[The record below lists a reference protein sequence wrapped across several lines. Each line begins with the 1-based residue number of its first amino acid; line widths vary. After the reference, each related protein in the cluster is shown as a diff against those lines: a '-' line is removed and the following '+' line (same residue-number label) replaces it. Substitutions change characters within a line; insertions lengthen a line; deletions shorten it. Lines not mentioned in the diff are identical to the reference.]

1 MNLNFR
7 KTALLAGICSVFS
20 LGYAP
25 QLFAVSSTDTVEAVQ
40 QTKKITGVVSDAMGP
55 IIGANVLE
63 KGTTNGVITDVDG
76 NYSIMVTKSPASLQF
91 SYIGM
96 KTVEKEFTAATRFDL
111 KMESSAEMVDEVV
124 VVAYGVRKKGTTTG
138 SMSVVK
144 DKIMETVPT
153 PSFDQALQG
162 QASGLQ
168 VLSNSGEPGA
178 VANFKIRG
186 INSINAGTEPLF
198 ILDGVAVSSEDFSA
212 INPSDIESVSVLKDA
227 SSTSIYGARAANG
240 VIVITTKRG
249 RVGDN
254 GKISVRA
261 QYGVSSLAY
270 GKWDVMNTTERLN
283 YEEEIGLR
291 KAGSY
296 DRELLER
303 TNIDWRDVVYNDAAS
318 FYSTEIQTSGATQGG
333 FNYFISGNIF
343 SQDGIAVGSSYD
355 RYTFRANLEAKINNW
370 FKVGSNATFAYE
382 KISEAQE
389 GEYTTS
395 TPISAS
401 RLMLPYW
408 NPYKEDGS
416 WASAADG
423 SWTGSNVNPM
433 EWQTTNWND
442 TNKWKVIAT
451 AFAELR
457 PLPGL
462 TLRTLGGIDFLDMRS
477 NNETSPDFV
486 GNQGE
491 GAIGRGFSRAT
502 NLTWTNTISY
512 LFDIKD
518 DHHFNV
524 LLGQEA
530 VDNQSDAFSVIGRGQ
545 TNSYLVNLSAA
556 TRADIPTDSRS
567 GSTYLSFFSRAE
579 YNYLGKYFVDLSARR
594 DASSRF
600 GTNSRWAN
608 FWSVGTMWNAKAESF
623 LENVSW
629 LDNAQLLA
637 SIGTSGNSSIPDY
650 DHLALVAGG
659 PIYGLEGQVLPGLAP
674 YSKGNEDLTWEKTT
688 ILNITMKLGFLNRFN
703 LTAEFYNK
711 YTSDMLMAVPVS
723 VVGGYST
730 RWSNMGAMVNR
741 GVDLD
746 LNVNVLKFKD
756 FLWTVSANASY
767 NKNEIKEL
775 YEGRDE
781 YELSTTGL
789 FLKKGHSFGEF
800 YTNRFAG
807 VNPANGDALWYDK
820 NGNLTNECL
829 DEDKVLVGKSYIA
842 PWQGGF
848 GTSLSWK
855 GLTVSTQFSWV
866 ADRWM
871 MNNDRYFNESNGTFV
886 NYNQSKK
893 MLYDRWKKPGDVAT
907 VPRYG
912 IAAQLDSRFLEDASF
927 LRWKN
932 LMVSYTLPA
941 NLLAPLK
948 VVENIRVY
956 AQGQNLLT
964 FTKFQG
970 MDPESS
976 MNIYAA
982 QYPMSRQFSIGLEI
996 GF

>member
-1 MNLNFR
+1 
-7 KTALLAGICSVFS
+7 
-20 LGYAP
+20 
-25 QLFAVSSTDTVEAVQ
+25 
-40 QTKKITGVVSDAMGP
+40 
-55 IIGANVLE
+55 
-63 KGTTNGVITDVDG
+63 
-76 NYSIMVTKSPASLQF
+76 MVTKSPASLQF

-144 DKIMETVPT
+144 DKIMEAVPT

-168 VLSNSGEPGA
+168 VLSSSGEPGA

-254 GKISVRA
+254 GKIAVRA

-530 VDNQSDAFSVIGRGQ
+530 VNNQSDAFSVIGRGQ

-567 GSTYLSFFSRAE
+567 GSTYLSFFGRAE

>member
-1 MNLNFR
+1 MRKSILWFVLLTLFEIPYVLAQNGFR
-7 KTALLAGICSVFS
+7 VTGQIISADDNQPVIG
-20 LGYAP
+20 
-25 QLFAVSSTDTVEAVQ
+25 VS
-40 QTKKITGVVSDAMGP
+40 
-55 IIGANVLE
+55 IIE

-76 NYSIMVTKSPASLQF
+76 NYSIMVTKSPTSLQF

-144 DKIMETVPT
+144 DKIMEAVPT

-168 VLSNSGEPGA
+168 VLSSSGEPGA

-254 GKISVRA
+254 GKIAVRA

-567 GSTYLSFFSRAE
+567 GSTYLSFFGRAE

-927 LRWKN
+927 LRWK
-932 LMVSYTLPA
+932 T
-941 NLLAPLK
+941 
-948 VVENIRVY
+948 
-956 AQGQNLLT
+956 
-964 FTKFQG
+964 
-970 MDPESS
+970 
-976 MNIYAA
+976 
-982 QYPMSRQFSIGLEI
+982 
-996 GF
+996 

>member
-1 MNLNFR
+1 MMRKSILWFVLLTLFEIPYVLAQNGFR
-7 KTALLAGICSVFS
+7 VTGQIISADDNQPVIG
-20 LGYAP
+20 
-25 QLFAVSSTDTVEAVQ
+25 VS
-40 QTKKITGVVSDAMGP
+40 
-55 IIGANVLE
+55 IIE

-144 DKIMETVPT
+144 DKIMEAVPT

-168 VLSNSGEPGA
+168 VLSSSGEPGA

-254 GKISVRA
+254 GKIAVRA

-567 GSTYLSFFSRAE
+567 GSTYLSFFGRAE

>member
-1 MNLNFR
+1 MRKSILWFVLLTLFEIPYVLAQNGFR
-7 KTALLAGICSVFS
+7 VTGQIISADDNQPVIG
-20 LGYAP
+20 
-25 QLFAVSSTDTVEAVQ
+25 VS
-40 QTKKITGVVSDAMGP
+40 
-55 IIGANVLE
+55 IIE

-144 DKIMETVPT
+144 DKIMEAVPT

-168 VLSNSGEPGA
+168 VLSSSGEPGA

-254 GKISVRA
+254 GKIAVRA

-567 GSTYLSFFSRAE
+567 GSTYLSFFGRAE

-629 LDNAQLLA
+629 LDNAQVLA

-659 PIYGLEGQVLPGLAP
+659 PIYGLEGQVLTGLAP

>member
-1 MNLNFR
+1 MRKSILWFVLLTLFEIPYVLAQNGFR
-7 KTALLAGICSVFS
+7 VTGQIISADDNQPVIG
-20 LGYAP
+20 
-25 QLFAVSSTDTVEAVQ
+25 VS
-40 QTKKITGVVSDAMGP
+40 
-55 IIGANVLE
+55 IIE

-144 DKIMETVPT
+144 DKIMEAVPT

-168 VLSNSGEPGA
+168 VLSSSGEPGA

-254 GKISVRA
+254 GKIAVRA

-530 VDNQSDAFSVIGRGQ
+530 VNNQSDAFSVIGRGQ

-567 GSTYLSFFSRAE
+567 GSTYLSFFGRAE

>member
-1 MNLNFR
+1 MRKSIFWFVLLTLFEIPYVLAQNGFR
-7 KTALLAGICSVFS
+7 VTGQIISADDNQPVIG
-20 LGYAP
+20 
-25 QLFAVSSTDTVEAVQ
+25 VS
-40 QTKKITGVVSDAMGP
+40 
-55 IIGANVLE
+55 IIE

-76 NYSIMVTKSPASLQF
+76 NYSIMVTKSPTSLQF

-144 DKIMETVPT
+144 DKIMEAVPT

-168 VLSNSGEPGA
+168 VLSSSGEPGA

-254 GKISVRA
+254 GKIAVRA

-567 GSTYLSFFSRAE
+567 GSTYLSFFGRAE

-789 FLKKGHSFGEF
+789 FLKKGPSFGEF

>member
-1 MNLNFR
+1 MRKSILWFVLLTLFEIPYVLAQNGFR
-7 KTALLAGICSVFS
+7 VTGQIISADDNQPVIG
-20 LGYAP
+20 
-25 QLFAVSSTDTVEAVQ
+25 VS
-40 QTKKITGVVSDAMGP
+40 
-55 IIGANVLE
+55 IIE

-623 LENVSW
+623 LKNVSW

-855 GLTVSTQFSWV
+855 GLTVSTQFSW
-866 ADRWM
+866 M

>member
-1 MNLNFR
+1 MR
-7 KTALLAGICSVFS
+7 KSILLFVLFSVLHIS
-20 LGYAP
+20 MLYAQGYVVNGHIISAEDNQP
-25 QLFAVSSTDTVEAVQ
+25 LIGVS
-40 QTKKITGVVSDAMGP
+40 
-55 IIGANVLE
+55 VLE

>member
-1 MNLNFR
+1 MRKSILWFVLLTLFEIPYVLAQNGFR
-7 KTALLAGICSVFS
+7 VTGQIISADDNQPVIG
-20 LGYAP
+20 
-25 QLFAVSSTDTVEAVQ
+25 VS
-40 QTKKITGVVSDAMGP
+40 
-55 IIGANVLE
+55 IIE

-144 DKIMETVPT
+144 DKIMEAVPT

-168 VLSNSGEPGA
+168 VLSSSGEPGA

-254 GKISVRA
+254 GKIAVRA

-283 YEEEIGLR
+283 YEEEIVLR

-530 VDNQSDAFSVIGRGQ
+530 VNNQSDAFSVIGRGQ

-567 GSTYLSFFSRAE
+567 GSTYLSFFGRAE

>member
-1 MNLNFR
+1 MRKSILWFVLLTLFEIPYVLAQNGFR
-7 KTALLAGICSVFS
+7 VTGQIISADDNQPVIG
-20 LGYAP
+20 
-25 QLFAVSSTDTVEAVQ
+25 VS
-40 QTKKITGVVSDAMGP
+40 
-55 IIGANVLE
+55 IIE

-144 DKIMETVPT
+144 DKIMEAVPT

-168 VLSNSGEPGA
+168 VLSSSGEPGA

-254 GKISVRA
+254 GKIAVRA

-530 VDNQSDAFSVIGRGQ
+530 VNNQSDAFSVIGRGQ

-556 TRADIPTDSRS
+556 IRADIPTDSRS
-567 GSTYLSFFSRAE
+567 GSTYLSFFGRAE

>member
-1 MNLNFR
+1 MRKSILWFVLLTLFEIPYVLAQNGFR
-7 KTALLAGICSVFS
+7 VTGQIISADDNQPVIG
-20 LGYAP
+20 
-25 QLFAVSSTDTVEAVQ
+25 VS
-40 QTKKITGVVSDAMGP
+40 
-55 IIGANVLE
+55 IIE

-76 NYSIMVTKSPASLQF
+76 NYSIMVTKSPTSLQF

-144 DKIMETVPT
+144 DKIMEAVPT

-168 VLSNSGEPGA
+168 VLSSSGEPGA

-254 GKISVRA
+254 GKIAVRA

-567 GSTYLSFFSRAE
+567 GSTYLSFFGRAE

-976 MNIYAA
+976 MNIYTA

>member
-1 MNLNFR
+1 MRKSILWFVLLTLFEIPYVLAQNGFR
-7 KTALLAGICSVFS
+7 VTGQIISADDNQPVIG
-20 LGYAP
+20 
-25 QLFAVSSTDTVEAVQ
+25 VS
-40 QTKKITGVVSDAMGP
+40 
-55 IIGANVLE
+55 IIE

-144 DKIMETVPT
+144 DKIMEAVPT

-168 VLSNSGEPGA
+168 VLSSSGEPGA

-254 GKISVRA
+254 GKIAVRA

-567 GSTYLSFFSRAE
+567 GSTYLSFFGRAE

-594 DASSRF
+594 DAFSRF

>member
-1 MNLNFR
+1 MKKSILWFVLLTLFEIPYVLAQNGFR
-7 KTALLAGICSVFS
+7 VTGQIISADDNQPVIG
-20 LGYAP
+20 
-25 QLFAVSSTDTVEAVQ
+25 VS
-40 QTKKITGVVSDAMGP
+40 
-55 IIGANVLE
+55 IIE

-76 NYSIMVTKSPASLQF
+76 NYSIMVTKSPTSLQF

-144 DKIMETVPT
+144 DKIMEAVPT

-168 VLSNSGEPGA
+168 VLSSSGEPGA

-254 GKISVRA
+254 GKIAVRA

-567 GSTYLSFFSRAE
+567 GSTYLSFFGRAE

>member
-1 MNLNFR
+1 MTGQIISADDNQPVI
-7 KTALLAGICSVFS
+7 G
-20 LGYAP
+20 
-25 QLFAVSSTDTVEAVQ
+25 VS
-40 QTKKITGVVSDAMGP
+40 
-55 IIGANVLE
+55 IIE

-76 NYSIMVTKSPASLQF
+76 NYSIMVTKSPTSLQF

-111 KMESSAEMVDEVV
+111 KMESSAEMVDEV
-124 VVAYGVRKKGTTTG
+124 AYGVRKKGTTTG

-144 DKIMETVPT
+144 DKIMEAVPT

-168 VLSNSGEPGA
+168 VLSSSGEPGA

-254 GKISVRA
+254 GKIAVRA

-567 GSTYLSFFSRAE
+567 GSTYLSFFGRAE

>member
-1 MNLNFR
+1 MRKSILWFVLLTLFEIPYVLAQNGFR
-7 KTALLAGICSVFS
+7 VTGQIISADDNQPVIG
-20 LGYAP
+20 
-25 QLFAVSSTDTVEAVQ
+25 VS
-40 QTKKITGVVSDAMGP
+40 
-55 IIGANVLE
+55 IIE

-982 QYPMSRQFSIGLEI
+982 QYPMSRQFSLGLEI

>member
-1 MNLNFR
+1 MRKSILWFVLLTLFEIPYVLAQNGFR
-7 KTALLAGICSVFS
+7 VTGQIISADDNQPVIG
-20 LGYAP
+20 
-25 QLFAVSSTDTVEAVQ
+25 VS
-40 QTKKITGVVSDAMGP
+40 
-55 IIGANVLE
+55 IIE

-76 NYSIMVTKSPASLQF
+76 NYSIMVTKSPTSLQF

-96 KTVEKEFTAATRFDL
+96 KTVEKEFTVATRFDL

-144 DKIMETVPT
+144 DKIMEAVPT

-168 VLSNSGEPGA
+168 VLSSSGEPGA

-254 GKISVRA
+254 GKIAVRA

-567 GSTYLSFFSRAE
+567 GSTYLSFFGRAE

>member
-1 MNLNFR
+1 MRKSILWFVLLTLFEIPYVLAQNGFR
-7 KTALLAGICSVFS
+7 VTGQIISADDNQPVIG
-20 LGYAP
+20 
-25 QLFAVSSTDTVEAVQ
+25 VS
-40 QTKKITGVVSDAMGP
+40 
-55 IIGANVLE
+55 IIE

-76 NYSIMVTKSPASLQF
+76 NYSIMVTKSPTSLQF

-111 KMESSAEMVDEVV
+111 KMESSSEMVDEVV

-144 DKIMETVPT
+144 DKIMEAVPT

-168 VLSNSGEPGA
+168 VLSSSGEPGA

-254 GKISVRA
+254 GKIAVRA

-567 GSTYLSFFSRAE
+567 GSTYLSFFGRAE

>member
-1 MNLNFR
+1 MRKSILWFVLLTLFEIPYVLAQNGFR
-7 KTALLAGICSVFS
+7 VTGQIISADDNQPVIG
-20 LGYAP
+20 
-25 QLFAVSSTDTVEAVQ
+25 VS
-40 QTKKITGVVSDAMGP
+40 
-55 IIGANVLE
+55 IIE

-623 LENVSW
+623 LENVFW

>member
-1 MNLNFR
+1 
-7 KTALLAGICSVFS
+7 
-20 LGYAP
+20 
-25 QLFAVSSTDTVEAVQ
+25 VS
-40 QTKKITGVVSDAMGP
+40 
-55 IIGANVLE
+55 IIE

-76 NYSIMVTKSPASLQF
+76 NYSIMVTKSPTSLQF

-144 DKIMETVPT
+144 DKIMEAVPT

-168 VLSNSGEPGA
+168 VLSSSGEPGA

-254 GKISVRA
+254 GKIAVRA

-567 GSTYLSFFSRAE
+567 GSTYLSFFGRAE

>member
-1 MNLNFR
+1 MRKSILWFVLLTLFEIPYVLAQNGFR
-7 KTALLAGICSVFS
+7 VTGQIISADDNQPVIG
-20 LGYAP
+20 
-25 QLFAVSSTDTVEAVQ
+25 VS
-40 QTKKITGVVSDAMGP
+40 
-55 IIGANVLE
+55 IIE

-76 NYSIMVTKSPASLQF
+76 NYSIMVTKSPTSLQF

-144 DKIMETVPT
+144 DKIMEAVPT

-168 VLSNSGEPGA
+168 VLSSSGEPGA

-212 INPSDIESVSVLKDA
+212 INPSDIESVLKDA

-254 GKISVRA
+254 GKIAVRA

-567 GSTYLSFFSRAE
+567 GSTYLSFFGRAE

>member
-1 MNLNFR
+1 MRKSILWFVLLTLFEIPYVLAQNGFR
-7 KTALLAGICSVFS
+7 VTGQIISADDNQPVIG
-20 LGYAP
+20 
-25 QLFAVSSTDTVEAVQ
+25 VS
-40 QTKKITGVVSDAMGP
+40 
-55 IIGANVLE
+55 IIE

-76 NYSIMVTKSPASLQF
+76 NYSIMVTKSPTSLQF

-144 DKIMETVPT
+144 DKIMEAVPT

-168 VLSNSGEPGA
+168 VLSSSGEPGA

-254 GKISVRA
+254 GKIAVRA

-567 GSTYLSFFSRAE
+567 GSTYLSFFGRAE

-855 GLTVSTQFSWV
+855 GLTVSTLFSWV

>member
-1 MNLNFR
+1 MRKSILWFVLLTLFEIPYVLAQNGFR
-7 KTALLAGICSVFS
+7 VTGQIISADDNQPVIG
-20 LGYAP
+20 
-25 QLFAVSSTDTVEAVQ
+25 VS
-40 QTKKITGVVSDAMGP
+40 
-55 IIGANVLE
+55 IIE

-76 NYSIMVTKSPASLQF
+76 NYSIMVTKSPTSLQF

-144 DKIMETVPT
+144 DKIMEAVPT

-168 VLSNSGEPGA
+168 VLSSSGEPGA

-254 GKISVRA
+254 GKIAVRA

-567 GSTYLSFFSRAE
+567 GSTYLSFFGRAE

-948 VVENIRVY
+948 VVVNIRVY

>member
-1 MNLNFR
+1 MRKSILWFVLLTLFEIPYVLAQNGFR
-7 KTALLAGICSVFS
+7 VTGQIISADDNQPVIG
-20 LGYAP
+20 
-25 QLFAVSSTDTVEAVQ
+25 VS
-40 QTKKITGVVSDAMGP
+40 
-55 IIGANVLE
+55 IIE

-76 NYSIMVTKSPASLQF
+76 NYSIMVTKSPTSLQF

-144 DKIMETVPT
+144 DKIMEAVPT

-168 VLSNSGEPGA
+168 VLSSSGEPGA

-254 GKISVRA
+254 GKIAVRA

-567 GSTYLSFFSRAE
+567 GSTYLSFFGRAE

-893 MLYDRWKKPGDVAT
+893 MLYDRWKKPGNVAT

>member
-1 MNLNFR
+1 
-7 KTALLAGICSVFS
+7 
-20 LGYAP
+20 
-25 QLFAVSSTDTVEAVQ
+25 
-40 QTKKITGVVSDAMGP
+40 
-55 IIGANVLE
+55 
-63 KGTTNGVITDVDG
+63 
-76 NYSIMVTKSPASLQF
+76 MVTKSPTSLQF

-144 DKIMETVPT
+144 DKIMEAVPT

-168 VLSNSGEPGA
+168 VLSSSGEPGA

-254 GKISVRA
+254 GKIAVRA

-567 GSTYLSFFSRAE
+567 GSTYLSFFGRAE

>member
-1 MNLNFR
+1 MRKSILWFVLLTLFEIPYVLAQNGFR
-7 KTALLAGICSVFS
+7 VTGQIISADDNQPVIG
-20 LGYAP
+20 
-25 QLFAVSSTDTVEAVQ
+25 VS
-40 QTKKITGVVSDAMGP
+40 
-55 IIGANVLE
+55 IIE

-111 KMESSAEMVDEVV
+111 KMESSAVMVDEVV

-144 DKIMETVPT
+144 DKIMEAVPT

-168 VLSNSGEPGA
+168 VLSSSGEPGA

-254 GKISVRA
+254 GKIAVRA

-567 GSTYLSFFSRAE
+567 GSTYLSFFGRAE

>member
-1 MNLNFR
+1 MRKSILWFVLLTLFEIPYVLAQNGFR
-7 KTALLAGICSVFS
+7 VTGQIISADDNQPVIG
-20 LGYAP
+20 
-25 QLFAVSSTDTVEAVQ
+25 VS
-40 QTKKITGVVSDAMGP
+40 
-55 IIGANVLE
+55 IIE

-982 QYPMSRQFSIGLEI
+982 QYPMSRQFSTGLEI

>member
-1 MNLNFR
+1 MRKSILWFVLLTLFEIPYVLAQNGFR
-7 KTALLAGICSVFS
+7 VTGQIISADDNQPVIG
-20 LGYAP
+20 
-25 QLFAVSSTDTVEAVQ
+25 VS
-40 QTKKITGVVSDAMGP
+40 
-55 IIGANVLE
+55 IIE

-144 DKIMETVPT
+144 DKIMEAVPT

-168 VLSNSGEPGA
+168 VLSSSGEPGA

-254 GKISVRA
+254 GKIAVRA

-567 GSTYLSFFSRAE
+567 GSTYLSFFGRAE

-982 QYPMSRQFSIGLEI
+982 QYPMSHQFSIGLEI

>member
-1 MNLNFR
+1 MRKSILWFVLLTLFEIPYVLAQNGFR
-7 KTALLAGICSVFS
+7 VTGQIISADDNQPVIG
-20 LGYAP
+20 
-25 QLFAVSSTDTVEAVQ
+25 VS
-40 QTKKITGVVSDAMGP
+40 
-55 IIGANVLE
+55 IIE

-76 NYSIMVTKSPASLQF
+76 NYSIMVTKSPTSLQF

-144 DKIMETVPT
+144 DKIMEAVPT

-168 VLSNSGEPGA
+168 VLSSSGEPGA

-254 GKISVRA
+254 GKIAVRA

-567 GSTYLSFFSRAE
+567 GSTYLSFFGRAE

-996 GF
+996 GFNV

>member
-1 MNLNFR
+1 M
-7 KTALLAGICSVFS
+7 
-20 LGYAP
+20 
-25 QLFAVSSTDTVEAVQ
+25 SS
-40 QTKKITGVVSDAMGP
+40 
-55 IIGANVLE
+55 
-63 KGTTNGVITDVDG
+63 
-76 NYSIMVTKSPASLQF
+76 
-91 SYIGM
+91 
-96 KTVEKEFTAATRFDL
+96 
-111 KMESSAEMVDEVV
+111 
-124 VVAYGVRKKGTTTG
+124 
-138 SMSVVK
+138 
-144 DKIMETVPT
+144 
-153 PSFDQALQG
+153 
-162 QASGLQ
+162 
-168 VLSNSGEPGA
+168 SGEPGA

-254 GKISVRA
+254 GKIAVRA

-462 TLRTLGGIDFLDMRS
+462 MLRTLGGIDFLDMRS

-567 GSTYLSFFSRAE
+567 GSTYLSFFGRAE

-912 IAAQLDSRFLEDASF
+912 IATQLDSRFLEDASF

>member
-1 MNLNFR
+1 MRKSIFWFVLLTLFEIPYVLAQNGFR
-7 KTALLAGICSVFS
+7 V
-20 LGYAP
+20 
-25 QLFAVSSTDTVEAVQ
+25 
-40 QTKKITGVVSDAMGP
+40 TGQ
-55 IIGANVLE
+55 IISADDNQPVIGVTIIE

-76 NYSIMVTKSPASLQF
+76 NYSIMVTKSPTSLQF

-144 DKIMETVPT
+144 DKIMEAVPT

-168 VLSNSGEPGA
+168 VLSSSGEPGA

-254 GKISVRA
+254 GKIAVRA

-567 GSTYLSFFSRAE
+567 GSTYLSFFGRAE

>member
-1 MNLNFR
+1 MRKSILWFVLLTLFEIPYVLAQNGFR
-7 KTALLAGICSVFS
+7 VTGQIISADDNQPVIG
-20 LGYAP
+20 
-25 QLFAVSSTDTVEAVQ
+25 VS
-40 QTKKITGVVSDAMGP
+40 
-55 IIGANVLE
+55 IIE

-76 NYSIMVTKSPASLQF
+76 NYSIMVTKSPTSLQF

-144 DKIMETVPT
+144 DKIMEAVPT

-168 VLSNSGEPGA
+168 VLSSSGEPGA

-254 GKISVRA
+254 GKIAVRA

-567 GSTYLSFFSRAE
+567 GSTYLSFFGRAE

-659 PIYGLEGQVLPGLAP
+659 PIYGLESQVLPGLAP

>member
-1 MNLNFR
+1 MRKSILWFVLLTLFEIPYVLAQNGFR
-7 KTALLAGICSVFS
+7 VTGQIISADDNQPVIG
-20 LGYAP
+20 
-25 QLFAVSSTDTVEAVQ
+25 VS
-40 QTKKITGVVSDAMGP
+40 
-55 IIGANVLE
+55 IIE

-76 NYSIMVTKSPASLQF
+76 NYSIMVTKSPTSLQF

-144 DKIMETVPT
+144 DKIMEAVPT

-168 VLSNSGEPGA
+168 VLSSSGEPGA

-254 GKISVRA
+254 GKIAVRA

-567 GSTYLSFFSRAE
+567 GSTYLSFFGRAE

-932 LMVSYTLPA
+932 LMISYTLPA

>member
-1 MNLNFR
+1 MRKSILWFVLLTLFEIPYVLAQNGFR
-7 KTALLAGICSVFS
+7 VTGQIISADDNQPVIG
-20 LGYAP
+20 
-25 QLFAVSSTDTVEAVQ
+25 VS
-40 QTKKITGVVSDAMGP
+40 
-55 IIGANVLE
+55 IIE

-144 DKIMETVPT
+144 DKIMEAVPT

-168 VLSNSGEPGA
+168 VLSSSGEPGA

-254 GKISVRA
+254 GKIAVRA

-291 KAGSY
+291 KASSY

-567 GSTYLSFFSRAE
+567 GSTYLSFFGRAE

>member
-1 MNLNFR
+1 MRKSILWFVLLTLFEIPYVLAQNGFR
-7 KTALLAGICSVFS
+7 VTGQIISADDNQPVIG
-20 LGYAP
+20 
-25 QLFAVSSTDTVEAVQ
+25 VS
-40 QTKKITGVVSDAMGP
+40 
-55 IIGANVLE
+55 IIE

-76 NYSIMVTKSPASLQF
+76 NYSIMVTKSPTSLQF

-144 DKIMETVPT
+144 DKIMEAVPT

-168 VLSNSGEPGA
+168 VLSSSGEPGA

-254 GKISVRA
+254 GKIAVRA

-502 NLTWTNTISY
+502 NLPWTNTISY

-567 GSTYLSFFSRAE
+567 GSTYLSFFGRAE

-741 GVDLD
+741 GVHLD

>member
-1 MNLNFR
+1 MRKSIFWFVLLTLFEIPYVLAQNGFR
-7 KTALLAGICSVFS
+7 VTGQIISADDNQPVIG
-20 LGYAP
+20 
-25 QLFAVSSTDTVEAVQ
+25 VS
-40 QTKKITGVVSDAMGP
+40 
-55 IIGANVLE
+55 IIE

-144 DKIMETVPT
+144 DKIMEAVPT

-168 VLSNSGEPGA
+168 VLSSSGEPGA

-254 GKISVRA
+254 GKIAVRA

-567 GSTYLSFFSRAE
+567 GSTYLSFFGRAE

-871 MNNDRYFNESNGTFV
+871 MNNDCYFNESNGTFV

>member
-1 MNLNFR
+1 MRKSILWFVLLTLFEIPYVLAQNGFR
-7 KTALLAGICSVFS
+7 VTGQIISADDNQPVIG
-20 LGYAP
+20 
-25 QLFAVSSTDTVEAVQ
+25 VS
-40 QTKKITGVVSDAMGP
+40 
-55 IIGANVLE
+55 IIE

-144 DKIMETVPT
+144 DKIMEAVPT

-168 VLSNSGEPGA
+168 VLSSSGEPGA

-254 GKISVRA
+254 GKIAVRA

-416 WASAADG
+416 WASATDG

-567 GSTYLSFFSRAE
+567 GSTYLSFFGRAE

>member
-1 MNLNFR
+1 MRKSILWFVLLTLFEIPYVLAQNGFR
-7 KTALLAGICSVFS
+7 VTGQIISADDNQPVIG
-20 LGYAP
+20 
-25 QLFAVSSTDTVEAVQ
+25 VS
-40 QTKKITGVVSDAMGP
+40 
-55 IIGANVLE
+55 IIE

-144 DKIMETVPT
+144 DKIMEAVPT

-168 VLSNSGEPGA
+168 VLSSSGEPGA

-254 GKISVRA
+254 GKIAVRA

-530 VDNQSDAFSVIGRGQ
+530 VNNQSDAFSVIGRGQ

-567 GSTYLSFFSRAE
+567 GSTYLSFFGRAE

-800 YTNRFAG
+800 YIYRFAG

-964 FTKFQG
+964 FPKFQG
-970 MDPESS
+970 IDQESS

>member
-1 MNLNFR
+1 MRKSILWFVLLTLFEIPYVLAQNGFR
-7 KTALLAGICSVFS
+7 VTGQIISADDNQPVIG
-20 LGYAP
+20 
-25 QLFAVSSTDTVEAVQ
+25 VS
-40 QTKKITGVVSDAMGP
+40 
-55 IIGANVLE
+55 IIE

-144 DKIMETVPT
+144 DKIMEAVPT

-168 VLSNSGEPGA
+168 VLSSSGEPGA

-254 GKISVRA
+254 GKIAVRA

-296 DRELLER
+296 DRELLEC

-567 GSTYLSFFSRAE
+567 GSTYLSFFGRAE